1 MDTSSSTVVRAEEFG
16 TLADGAVVHRWT
28 LERDGTR
35 VRVLTYGGIVQS
47 VEVPGRDGVR
57 AQVALGLPD
66 LAGYVAFPGPYLG
79 ALVGRYANRIGGA
92 RFELDGRT
100 HRLTRNEGRNHVH
113 GGARGFDKRVW
124 RAREVAEGVEL
135 SLVSED
141 GEEGFP
147 GRLTVSAAYTLDEG
161 GALRIAYRA
170 TTDAPTVLNLTN
182 HTYWNLAGVD
192 ADGGAG
198 TGPGTPAGVDA
209 DTGADATAGA
219 RTDPGPEGSGALGQ
233 VLRIAAGRI
242 TPVDGESLPTG
253 AFLPVDGTRFDFREP
268 RPLGPGYDH
277 NFVLDGPDGA
287 DAGPAA
293 ELHDPRSGR
302 ILTVTTTEPGLQL
315 YTADHFDGRPF
326 GPCAGI
332 ALETQHFPDSPNRPG
347 FPSTVLRP
355 GEEFVSTT
363 VYGFGVR

>member
-1 MDTSSSTVVRAEEFG
+1 MDMSSSTVVRAEEFG

-28 LERDGTR
+28 LERDGVR

-47 VEVPGRDGVR
+47 VAVPGRDGAR
-57 AQVALGLPD
+57 AEVALGLPD
-66 LAGYVAFPGPYLG
+66 LAGYQEFPGPYFG

-100 HRLTRNEGRNHVH
+100 HRLTPNEGRNQVH
-113 GGARGFDKRVW
+113 GGAQGFDKRLW
-124 RAREVAEGVEL
+124 QAREVPGGVEL

-182 HTYWNLAGVD
+182 HTYWNLAGV
-192 ADGGAG
+192 GAG
-198 TGPGTPAGVDA
+198 A
-209 DTGADATAGA
+209 D
-219 RTDPGPEGSGALGQ
+219 ALGQ

-242 TPVDGESLPTG
+242 TPVDDESLPTG
-253 AFLPVDGTRFDFREP
+253 TFLPVAGTRFDFREP
-268 RPLGPGYDH
+268 RPVGPGYDH
-277 NFVLDGPDGA
+277 NFVLDGFGTDTADGA
-287 DAGPAA
+287 GTVPAA
-293 ELHDPRSGR
+293 ELHDPGSGR
-302 ILTVTTTEPGLQL
+302 VLTVTTTEPGIQL

-355 GEEFVSTT
+355 GEEFASTT